1 MTELEKL
8 TSVAG
13 LLRQFTHGRLEMRP
27 SVVGHVYIHPA
38 DDAYISMEMTGR
50 YDAVQNQKGIT
61 FQAHV
66 RRMGS
71 PMDAAALQALQREV
85 HEVFVL
91 LKEFERMEFRPTQED
106 MEALREQL
114 MQEQQEQEQA
124 APQQTGPVMG

>member
-1 MTELEKL
+1 MTGLEKL
-8 TSVAG
+8 TSAAG
-13 LLRQFTHGRLEMRP
+13 LIQQITHGRLEMRP

-50 YDAVQNQKGIT
+50 YDAIQNQKGIT

-71 PMDAAALQALQREV
+71 PMDATALQVLQREV
-85 HEVFVL
+85 HEAFVL
-91 LKEFERMEFRPTQED
+91 LKEFERMDFRPTQED
-106 MEALREQL
+106 MMALREHLAQH
-114 MQEQQEQEQA
+114 QEQEQS